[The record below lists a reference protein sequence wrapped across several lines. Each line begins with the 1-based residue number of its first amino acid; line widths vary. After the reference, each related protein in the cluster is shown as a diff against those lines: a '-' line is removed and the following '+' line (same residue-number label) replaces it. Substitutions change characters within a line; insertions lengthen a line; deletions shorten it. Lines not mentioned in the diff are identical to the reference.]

1 MTKEIDL
8 KEVSNS
14 IYDALKPLQSEDR
27 QRAIRSALALLGED
41 FAIGARA
48 KSPAKDERQG
58 DDGRGE
64 EATGLGVAAKRWAG
78 KYGISDEDLEHVFH
92 IDGDKVDVILDH
104 APGKNDKERAINS
117 YTLAGLADFL
127 RTGEGKF
134 TDKAARDVC
143 RKLGCYDPNNHSV
156 YIKRPGNI
164 ISGAKDGGW
173 TLTGPGQKAAADLVK
188 QIVKG

>member
-1 MTKEIDL
+1 MRNEIDL

-14 IYDALKPLQSEDR
+14 IYDVLRPLQSEER
-27 QRAIRSALALLGED
+27 QRAIRSALVLLGED
-41 FAIGARA
+41 FPIGARP
-48 KSPAKDERQG
+48 KSPAKDEPQG
-58 DDGRGE
+58 DDERGE
-64 EATGLGVAAKRWAG
+64 AVIGLGAKRWAG
-78 KYGISDEDLEHVFH
+78 KYGISNEDLEHVFH

-117 YTLAGLADFL
+117 YTLAGLAEFL
-127 RTGEGKF
+127 RTGEGRF

-164 ISGAKDGGW
+164 ISGTKDGGW